1 MRIVHIADVHWRGL
15 SRHDEYR
22 RSFSDFFEKTE
33 KLKPDVI
40 YVGGD
45 IVHSKTQG
53 ISPELIDCLSWWF
66 TEMAKVAPVHVI
78 LGNHDGLILN
88 EQRQDAISPILA
100 ALNNPRI
107 HLYKKSG
114 VYPIGDSGFNW
125 CVFSCFDEKNWEN
138 VKPVPG
144 DVNIALYHGGVIG
157 SLTDINWE
165 IEGEIKADF
174 FKGYD
179 FALLG
184 DIHKYQFLNEEKTI
198 AYCGST
204 IQQNYGEDPGK
215 GFLLWD
221 IKSKNDFTSEFHEVY
236 HDKPFVTIDWKGDV
250 ENTLKEAHDY
260 PQGAR
265 FRIKA
270 DCLLQQADMKL
281 LGARLKAQKNAS
293 EIVYKVDKKVETGL
307 IEANKSLIEK
317 KSLRDSGLQKELMRT
332 YHQNAGLTKAE
343 WSKFDD
349 LVTRFTNDACR
360 QDSSVRNSRWLIKRV
375 EFDNTFGYGKGNVID
390 FEKLNGITGIFGKNR
405 SGKSSI
411 IGTLMY
417 VFFNTTD
424 RGAIKNEHIINSR
437 KGHCRVNAWFSVDSI
452 NYRVERFTIKKQ
464 NRKGMTSATTGLNLF
479 KTDSEGNDIEDL
491 SGEQRRETE
500 KILRA
505 LIGGANDFL
514 LTSLAPQGDMNTFI
528 KERAT
533 SRKMILSKFLDLD
546 IFDKMYEL
554 GKEESTPLKTLA
566 KSAPEIDYDSE
577 IKRIRETL
585 RRRKNKIGNVEED
598 IRKNRN
604 ILQEFKIKL
613 ATSSNPDI
621 VSHADLQD
629 QKEVVKDLSALIV
642 ENGKNKK
649 SVLAEIDKLKLKIQM
664 TEQVMKRFPIE
675 EINKQIQEFSDIQKN
690 LVDMTHQLEK
700 EKILLKNQE
709 SELKKLDLVPCG
721 TSFPTCMFIKDS
733 VSVKQLIPSQQEKI
747 KSIKKVVG
755 TVKRAITR
763 IEKQELQEQKRKH
776 EALDKRL
783 NEVKVEVSNKKIVLY
798 DLSAKL
804 EISEKRLLEE
814 KLKLSKMEVN
824 VVDDSTNDA
833 SIKLKNKIRE
843 LSEKISTLDSDR
855 LSLAEQIGHN
865 EVHLKNLKEDKQK
878 YNGIKKELKLYD
890 MFLQAVSK
898 KGIPRQIISSQLPLI
913 NIEITKILQGIT
925 GFTVELE
932 ADPDSNSMDI
942 FINYGDSKRIIELA
956 SGMEKMMASLAIRV
970 ALINISSLPKTDML
984 IIDEGFG
991 ALDETNIEA
1000 CNTLLD
1006 SLKKWFRNIIIISHI
1021 DAVKDSVDN
1030 VIDIS
1035 SSENNSLVRYV

>member
-22 RSFSDFFEKTE
+22 RSFSDFFEKTSA
-33 KLKPDVI
+33 LKPDII

-66 TEMAKVAPVHVI
+66 TEMAKIADVHVI

-100 ALNNPRI
+100 ALGNPRI

-114 VYPIGDSGFNW
+114 VYPIGESGFNW
-125 CVFSCFDEKNWEN
+125 CVFSCFDEVGWKEVQPVEN
-138 VKPVPG
+138 

-165 IEGEIKADF
+165 IEGEIKAEF
-174 FKGYD
+174 FKDYD

-184 DIHKYQFLNEEKTI
+184 DIHKCQYLTPDKRV
-198 AYCGST
+198 AYCGSS

-215 GFLLWD
+215 GFLVWD
-221 IKSKNDFTSEFHEVY
+221 IKSKNDFDVNFVEIL
-236 HDKPFVTIDWKGDV
+236 HDKPFVTIDWKGTV
-250 ENTLKEAHDY
+250 EETLSEADNHKS
-260 PQGAR
+260 GAR
-265 FRIKA
+265 FRVRA
-270 DCLLQQADMKL
+270 DCLIQQADMKL

-293 EIVYKVDKKVETGL
+293 EIVYKIDKQVETGL
-307 IEANKSLIEK
+307 IEANKALIEK
-317 KSLRDSGLQKELMRT
+317 KSLRDSSFQRELMRN

-343 WSKFDD
+343 WNKFDE
-349 LVTRFTNDACR
+349 LVVRFANEACR
-360 QDSSVRNSRWLIKRV
+360 QDNSIRNSRWVIKKV

-437 KGHCRVNAWFSVDSI
+437 KAHCKASAWFSVDGTC
-452 NYRVERFTIKKQ
+452 YRVERFTIKRQ
-464 NRKGMTSATTGLNLF
+464 NRKGVTSATTGLNLF
-479 KTDSEGNDIEDL
+479 KTDSENNDIEDL

-500 KILRA
+500 KILRT
-505 LIGGANDFL
+505 LIGNSNDFL

-554 GKEESTPLKTLA
+554 AKEESMPLKSAA
-566 KSAPEIDYDSE
+566 KSAPEVDYEVE
-577 IKRIRETL
+577 IKRVRENL
-585 RRRKNKIGNVEED
+585 RRRKNKIVKVEND
-598 IRKNRN
+598 IKDKRN
-604 ILQEFKIKL
+604 ILHDFKINL
-613 ATSSNPDI
+613 ATSSKPDV
-621 VSHADLQD
+621 VSQEELNE
-629 QKEVVKDLSALIV
+629 QKIIV
-642 ENGKNKK
+642 EKINNEILEKIEKK
-649 SVLAEIDKLKLKIQM
+649 EYALSEIDQLKLKIQM
-664 TEQVMKRFPIE
+664 TEHVMKKFPIE
-675 EINKQIQEFSDIQKN
+675 EIDKRIEECSDIQKSF
-690 LVDMTHQLEK
+690 VDLEHK
-700 EKILLKNQE
+700 HKLQKIELALQEKSIAILNQ
-709 SELKKLDLVPCG
+709 VPCG
-721 TSFPTCMFIKDS
+721 DSFPTCKFIKNS
-733 VSVKQLIPSQQEKI
+733 YKNKEKI
-747 KSIKKVVG
+747 QSQKELVDTIHEQVKV
-755 TVKRAITR
+755 TRRAVKAL
-763 IEKQELQEQKRKH
+763 EKQDLNDQKKKY
-776 EALDKRL
+776 EALLQRL
-783 NEVKVEVSNKKIVLY
+783 NEIKIEVSKKKITLHDTTTKVT
-798 DLSAKL
+798 SFENKL
-804 EISEKRLLEE
+804 VAEN
-814 KLKLSKMEVN
+814 LKLSQMEIN
-824 VVDDSTNDA
+824 VEDDTTNSA
-833 SIKLKNKIRE
+833 SIKLKK
-843 LSEKISTLDSDR
+843 KISEVSKEINTLDSER

-865 EVHLKNLKEDKQK
+865 EVNLSNLKKEKSR
-878 YNGIKKELKLYD
+878 YATIKNELKLYD
-890 MFLQAVSK
+890 MLLQAVSK

-913 NIEITKILQGIT
+913 NIEISKILQAIT

-932 ADPDSNSMDI
+932 ADADSNAMDI
-942 FINYGDSKRIIELA
+942 YINYGDSKRIIELA
-956 SGMEKMMASLAIRV
+956 SGMEKMMASLVIRV
-970 ALINISSLPKTDML
+970 ALINISSLPKTNML

-991 ALDETNIEA
+991 ALDETNIAA

-1035 SSENNSLVRYV
+1035 SAGNNSLVRYN

>member
-22 RSFSDFFEKTE
+22 RSFSDFFEKTRV
-33 KLKPDVI
+33 LKPDII

-66 TEMAKVAPVHVI
+66 TEMAKIAEVHVI

-100 ALNNPRI
+100 ALSNPRI

-114 VYPIGDSGFNW
+114 IYPIGESGFNW
-125 CVFSCFDEKNWEN
+125 CVFSCFDEIGWEAI
-138 VKPVPG
+138 KPNEN

-165 IEGEIKADF
+165 IEGEIKAEF
-174 FKGYD
+174 FKDYD

-184 DIHKYQFLNEEKTI
+184 DIHKCQYLTADKRV
-198 AYCGST
+198 AYCGSS

-215 GFLLWD
+215 GFLVWD
-221 IKSKNDFTSEFHEVY
+221 IRSKNDFDVNFVEIL
-236 HDKPFVTIDWKGDV
+236 HDMPFVTIDWKGTV
-250 ENTLKEAHDY
+250 EETLKEADNHIS
-260 PQGAR
+260 GAR
-265 FRIKA
+265 FRVRA

-293 EIVYKVDKKVETGL
+293 EIVYKIDKKIETGL

-317 KSLRDSGLQKELMRT
+317 KSLRDSIFQRELMRN
-332 YHQNAGLTKAE
+332 YHQNAGLTKSE
-343 WSKFDD
+343 WSKFDE
-349 LVTRFTNDACR
+349 LVVRFTNEACR
-360 QDSSVRNSRWLIKRV
+360 QDSSIRNSRWMIKKV

-437 KGHCRVNAWFSVDSI
+437 KAHCKASAWFSVDGTC
-452 NYRVERFTIKKQ
+452 YRVERFTIKRQ
-464 NRKGMTSATTGLNLF
+464 NRKGITSATTGLNLF
-479 KTDSEGNDIEDL
+479 KTDSEGNDVEDL

-500 KILRA
+500 KILRT
-505 LIGGANDFL
+505 LIGSSNDFL

-554 GKEESTPLKTLA
+554 AKEESMPLKSA
-566 KSAPEIDYDSE
+566 ARSAPEIDYEVE
-577 IKRIRETL
+577 IKSVKENL
-585 RRRKNKIGNVEED
+585 RKRKNKIIKVEKELKD
-598 IRKNRN
+598 KRN
-604 ILQEFKIKL
+604 ILHEFKINL
-613 ATSSNPDI
+613 ATSSKPDV
-621 VSHADLQD
+621 VSQEELRD
-629 QKEVVKDLSALIV
+629 QKIVVEKINNEILQKIEMKQNVLSEV
-642 ENGKNKK
+642 
-649 SVLAEIDKLKLKIQM
+649 DKLKLKIQM
-664 TEQVMKRFPIE
+664 TEHVMKKFPIE
-675 EINKQIQEFSDIQKN
+675 EINKRIDECLDIQKS
-690 LVDMTHQLEK
+690 LVDLEHK
-700 EKILLKNQE
+700 HKLQKIELSLQEKSVAILNQ
-709 SELKKLDLVPCG
+709 VPCG
-721 TSFPTCMFIKDS
+721 DSFPTCKFIKNS
-733 VSVKQLIPSQQEKI
+733 YKNKEKI
-747 KSIKKVVG
+747 QSQKELVDTVYEQIKV
-755 TVKRAITR
+755 TRRAVR
-763 IEKQELQEQKRKH
+763 ALEKQDLSDQKKKY
-776 EALDKRL
+776 EALLQRL
-783 NEVKVEVSNKKIVLY
+783 NEIKIEVSKKKITLHGLITKV
-798 DLSAKL
+798 STFENKL
-804 EISEKRLLEE
+804 LDEN
-814 KLKLSKMEVN
+814 LKLSQMEIN
-824 VVDDSTNDA
+824 VEDDTTNSA
-833 SIKLKNKIRE
+833 SIKLKNKIHE
-843 LSEKISTLDSDR
+843 VSSEISTLDSER
-855 LSLAEQIGHN
+855 LGLAEQIGHN
-865 EVHLKNLKEDKQK
+865 EVRLTNLKKEKLR
-878 YNGIKKELKLYD
+878 YTTIKNELKLYD
-890 MFLQAVSK
+890 MLLQAVSK

-913 NIEITKILQGIT
+913 NMEISKILQGIT

-932 ADPDSNSMDI
+932 ADSDSNAMDI
-942 FINYGDSKRIIELA
+942 YINYGDSKRIIELA
-956 SGMEKMMASLAIRV
+956 SGMEKMMASLVIRV

-991 ALDETNIEA
+991 ALDETNIAA
-1000 CNTLLD
+1000 CNTLLE

-1035 SSENNSLVRYV
+1035 SAGNNSLVRYD